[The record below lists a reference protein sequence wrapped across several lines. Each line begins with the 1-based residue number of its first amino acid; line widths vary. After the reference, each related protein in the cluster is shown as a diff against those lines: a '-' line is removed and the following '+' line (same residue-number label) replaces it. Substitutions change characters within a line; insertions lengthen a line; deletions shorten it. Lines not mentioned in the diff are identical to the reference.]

1 MINSANELNYNYAY
15 ALILLANEQKDLEK
29 CLEIFSDFV
38 DLLNNDKEIL
48 PYLESYFVQLIDKYL
63 FIDEIL
69 SSAKRT
75 YFTSF
80 LKLLIKKHHIKN
92 IEQIYREFKKLAN
105 KNLGVLDGII
115 YSTIPLT
122 KEKIVEFEKVFSAK
136 SQAKVSFLNKVD
148 ASLIGGVKVYLDGE
162 IYDDSLK
169 YQLESLKNNLLS
181 MKGR

>member
-48 PYLESYFVQLIDKYL
+48 PFLESYFVQLIDKYL

-69 SSAKRT
+69 SSVKRT

-80 LKLLIKKHHIKN
+80 LKLLIKKHLIKN
-92 IEQIYREFKKLAN
+92 IEQIYR
-105 KNLGVLDGII
+105 
-115 YSTIPLT
+115 
-122 KEKIVEFEKVFSAK
+122 
-136 SQAKVSFLNKVD
+136 
-148 ASLIGGVKVYLDGE
+148 
-162 IYDDSLK
+162 
-169 YQLESLKNNLLS
+169 
-181 MKGR
+181 